1 LHSKRPINQ
10 IEAELKPVKLFQKI
24 ENLPNANSFKRI
36 QLAYEAGL
44 AERALSISLQQGQL
58 TDFDNVFC
66 LDIVRTAAGQMFHS
80 GESGIESFLFKPNT
94 WQELLESISE
104 VVEFNSAKQASITAN
119 SKTTL
124 ILNDLAGLIY
134 LFNSHRGQG
143 YANSGINTLGE
154 FFLQL
159 KFVSD
164 QVNLI
169 LLSGNDFASDPIP
182 SSFFTSKNRID
193 FASSVSPHLLLKLIN
208 PSKLI
213 VSFSALPEWSK
224 GESIELSNK
233 LNEKLDNKVVS
244 KPTSPNPSEA
254 IQSSDQKPESDEN
267 SQMQIPEFLPEFQI
281 TESQINALQSIGSGL
296 KTNILKKVKE
306 TSFNAQNEISS
317 DDLLIDSEN
326 IENTNDEESIS
337 VYESLLSKLAE
348 AKGKVEL
355 LEVRKEIQSL
365 SSTLSAQQKVALN
378 EIYKIHLQR
387 IKLIEGSFSETPA

>member
-1 LHSKRPINQ
+1 
-10 IEAELKPVKLFQKI
+10 
-24 ENLPNANSFKRI
+24 
-36 QLAYEAGL
+36 
-44 AERALSISLQQGQL
+44 
-58 TDFDNVFC
+58 
-66 LDIVRTAAGQMFHS
+66 
-80 GESGIESFLFKPNT
+80 
-94 WQELLESISE
+94 
-104 VVEFNSAKQASITAN
+104 
-119 SKTTL
+119 
-124 ILNDLAGLIY
+124 
-134 LFNSHRGQG
+134 
-143 YANSGINTLGE
+143 
-154 FFLQL
+154 
-159 KFVSD
+159 
-164 QVNLI
+164 LI

-193 FASSVSPHLLLKLIN
+193 FASSFSPHLLLKLIN